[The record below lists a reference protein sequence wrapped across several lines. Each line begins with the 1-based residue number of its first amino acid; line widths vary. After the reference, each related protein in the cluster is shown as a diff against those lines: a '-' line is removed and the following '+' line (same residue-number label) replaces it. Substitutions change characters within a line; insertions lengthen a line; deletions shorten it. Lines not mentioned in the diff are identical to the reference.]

1 MITFDELT
9 ERIFEG
15 LEETLDY
22 LGGVTVGNDT
32 WRFAMLPDT
41 GKFTPALRTDN
52 GVTHFIDIN
61 AQCLDSDIDT
71 PKGGIASAD
80 ITLSLDLRVPILQE
94 IDENGNELIVQQV
107 RNVLDAYF
115 AENKSGTMIGKDG
128 MTYVYGASYGFSVTG
143 VRDLI
148 PGIGDSIGF
157 HISAEFSL
165 LQNGAASELFSL
177 RIDGY
182 DIPYALFGMA
192 RTADPEPSLLAN
204 TSSSIRKGA
213 TACVSSGTTFAINV
227 SMPWI
232 LMPNEGDPFKSSALE
247 RYRPIYAF
255 LFGFE
260 NNMIYHKVEIIA
272 PDCNGIPE
280 TIAYKMIF
288 TEQKGQVEPQRPSS
302 LTFSMQE
309 ADVSSG
315 QYTLAPQK
323 EQKEKEGE

>member
-15 LEETLDY
+15 LEETLDDM
-22 LGGVTVGNDT
+22 GGITVGNDT
-32 WRFAMLPDT
+32 WRFSMLPDT
-41 GKFTPALRTDN
+41 GKYTPAQRTDN

-71 PKGGIASAD
+71 PKGGIVSAD
-80 ITLSLDLRVPILQE
+80 ITLSLDLRVPILQRT
-94 IDENGNELIVQQV
+94 DANGNELIVQQV

-115 AENKSGTMIGKDG
+115 AENKSGTMTGKDG
-128 MTYVYGASYGFSVTG
+128 MTYVYGASYGFSMTG
-143 VRDLI
+143 VRDMI

-157 HISAEFSL
+157 HISADFSL

-177 RIDGY
+177 KIDGY
-182 DIPYALFGMA
+182 DIPFALFGMA
-192 RTADPEPSLLAN
+192 RTADPEPILQCHS
-204 TSSSIRKGA
+204 TSVLPGAGA
-213 TACVSSGTTFAINV
+213 TVCVSSGTTFAINV

-232 LMPNEGDPFKSSALE
+232 LIPSGASNASLLE
-247 RYRPIYAF
+247 RFLPVYAF
-255 LFGFE
+255 LFGLE
-260 NNMIYHKVEIIA
+260 KNAVYHIVTIGA
-272 PDCNGIPE
+272 PDGNGNAQ
-280 TIAYKMIF
+280 TFTYNMIF

-309 ADVSSG
+309 ADIASG

-323 EQKEKEGE
+323 GA

>member
-9 ERIFEG
+9 ERFFEG
-15 LEETLDY
+15 LEETLDD
-22 LGGVTVGNDT
+22 LGGITVGNDT

-41 GKFTPALRTDN
+41 GKYTPAQRTDN

-71 PKGGIASAD
+71 PKSGIVSAD
-80 ITLSLDLRVPILQE
+80 ITMSLDLRVPILQRA
-94 IDENGNELIVQQV
+94 DANGNELIVQQV

-115 AENKSGTMIGKDG
+115 AENKSGTMTGKDG
-128 MTYVYGASYGFSVTG
+128 ITYVYGASYGFSQTG
-143 VRDLI
+143 VRDMI

-157 HISAEFSL
+157 HISADFSL
-165 LQNGAASELFSL
+165 LQNGAAAELFSL
-177 RIDGY
+177 KIDGY
-182 DIPYALFGMA
+182 EIPFALFGMA
-192 RTADPEPSLLAN
+192 RTADPEPVLPAISQDFDFTGDAAKPG
-204 TSSSIRKGA
+204 S

-232 LMPNEGDPFKSSALE
+232 LIPSGASNASLLE
-247 RYRPIYAF
+247 RFLPVYAF
-255 LFGFE
+255 LFGLE
-260 NNMIYHKVEIIA
+260 KNAVYHEVKIGA
-272 PDCNGIPE
+272 PDGNGNVQ
-280 TIAYKMIF
+280 TFTYNMIF

-309 ADVSSG
+309 ADIASG

-323 EQKEKEGE
+323 GA

>member
-41 GKFTPALRTDN
+41 GKYTPAQRTDN

-80 ITLSLDLRVPILQE
+80 IALSLDLRVPILNG
-94 IDENGNELIVQQV
+94 IDANGNELIVQQV
-107 RNVLDAYF
+107 RNVLDSYF
-115 AENKSGTMIGKDG
+115 AANKSGTMIGRDG

-143 VRDLI
+143 VRELI
-148 PGIGDSIGF
+148 PGIGDSLGF

-182 DIPYALFGMA
+182 EIPYALFGMA
-192 RTADPEPSLLAN
+192 RTADPEPSLLACG
-204 TSSSIRKGA
+204 SDIRSGA
-213 TACVSSGTTFAINV
+213 SVCVSSGTTFSINV
-227 SMPWI
+227 SMPWV
-232 LMPNEGDPFKSSALE
+232 LMPNGSDPFSSALE
-247 RYRPIYAF
+247 CYRPIYAF

-260 NNMIYHKVEIIA
+260 NNMIYHKVEIMA
-272 PDCNGIPE
+272 PDCNGTPE
-280 TIAYKMIF
+280 TIVYNMIF

-302 LTFSMQE
+302 ITFSMQE
-309 ADVSSG
+309 VNLAAN
-315 QYTLAPQK
+315 QYKLAPQK
-323 EQKEKEGE
+323 KQ